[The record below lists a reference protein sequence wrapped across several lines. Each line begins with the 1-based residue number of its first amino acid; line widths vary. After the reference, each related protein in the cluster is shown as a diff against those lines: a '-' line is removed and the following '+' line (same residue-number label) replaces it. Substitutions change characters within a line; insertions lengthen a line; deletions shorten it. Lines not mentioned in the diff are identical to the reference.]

1 LNHGAQV
8 LTGGRTAWRVT
19 VPPLWLGAA
28 AVAAAW
34 VAGFAL
40 VGWLVLFVHQ
50 PVHKDFRVFY
60 VAAEAGLRYGWAS
73 IYDLSTLRSLSA
85 AFPPGQTTIDS
96 ATVFVNPP
104 LLAWLVAPLTAFP
117 VAAAYAIWTAFSLGA
132 MVWSWRIAAPF
143 TGVAKVALLLAA
155 LALWPVSD
163 DLYYGQPCLLVI
175 GLVATAW
182 WFCTKD
188 RPLIAGVA
196 LALATALK
204 PQDVILVP
212 FALLASGR
220 VRPFLGWAA
229 GCAFFGAAFAAVLGV
244 AGLER
249 WWRALMYLQ
258 SDPTHTYFTL
268 AYVLG
273 TGPVTYVVEGIEA
286 ALAIVIAWQRRTRLE
301 VVFAAGIVGSIASS
315 FHLHE
320 PDYAVLVLAAWLI
333 LRSAPPRAQLAWLA
347 AGILS
352 MEAVSLARPLPQL
365 IWDAV
370 WLVMVAISSFAGS
383 DESAPATRRAVVSAG
398 HEDT

>member
-1 LNHGAQV
+1 MNHGAQA
-8 LTGGRTAWRVT
+8 LTANRTGRHVT
-19 VPPLWLGAA
+19 LPPLWLGAA
-28 AVAAAW
+28 TVAAAW

-50 PVHKDFRVFY
+50 PVHKDFRIFY
-60 VAAEAGLRYGWAS
+60 VAAEAGLKYGWAS
-73 IYDLSTLRSLSA
+73 IYDLPTLRSLSGG
-85 AFPPGQTTIDS
+85 FPPGQTTIDS

-104 LLAWLVAPLTAFP
+104 LLAWLIAPLTAFP
-117 VAAAYAIWTAFSLGA
+117 VAVAYAIWTAVSLGV
-132 MVWSWRIAAPF
+132 MVWAWRIAAPF
-143 TGVAKVALLLAA
+143 TGIAKFALLLAG
-155 LALWPVSD
+155 LAMWPVSD

-182 WFCTKD
+182 WLCTKD

-204 PQDVILVP
+204 PQDVIVVP
-212 FALLASGR
+212 FALLAAGR
-220 VRPFLGWAA
+220 VRPFLSWAA
-229 GCAFFGAAFAAVLGV
+229 GCAVLAAAFAAVLGV
-244 AGLER
+244 TGLER
-249 WWRALMYLQ
+249 WWSALTYLQ
-258 SDPTHTYFTL
+258 SDPMHAYFTV
-268 AYVLG
+268 AYALG
-273 TGPVTYVVEGIEA
+273 AGPAAYLVEGVEA
-286 ALAIVIAWQRRTRLE
+286 ALAIVIAWKRRARLE

-347 AGILS
+347 AGIVS

-365 IWDAV
+365 VWDAV

-383 DESAPATRRAVVSAG
+383 DASALATRPAAVSAG